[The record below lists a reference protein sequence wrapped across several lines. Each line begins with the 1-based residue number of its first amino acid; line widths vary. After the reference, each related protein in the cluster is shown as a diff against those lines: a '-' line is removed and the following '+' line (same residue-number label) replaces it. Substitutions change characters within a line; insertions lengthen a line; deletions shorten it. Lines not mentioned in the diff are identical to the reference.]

1 MVIDELTEPLQWK
14 DLQQAVG
21 KEQSFERTY
30 SEQMKLTDSKFNRL
44 GSAMDEQIL
53 ISAENN
59 PQASELVNTSL
70 FFDANSKIK
79 NYEHLNR
86 QQL

>member
-1 MVIDELTEPLQWK
+1 MVIDELTEPLQFK
-14 DLQQAVG
+14 DLQQAVA
-21 KEQSFERTY
+21 KEQAYERRY
-30 SEQMKLTDSKFNRL
+30 SQQMNLTDSKFNRL

-53 ISAENN
+53 ISAEKN

-70 FFDANSKIK
+70 FFDPNSKIK
-79 NYEHLNR
+79 NYGHLNR